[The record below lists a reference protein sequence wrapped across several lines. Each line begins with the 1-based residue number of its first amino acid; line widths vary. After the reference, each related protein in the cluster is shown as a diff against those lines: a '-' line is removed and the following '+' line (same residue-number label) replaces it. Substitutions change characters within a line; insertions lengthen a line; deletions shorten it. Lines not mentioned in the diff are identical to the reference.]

1 MKKKSIVVFRSVLPI
16 VALCGF
22 LVAGCQTREIIDD
35 RPIPVTITQNSDG
48 LVTLSWPSMKG
59 YNYRLIARDYDKRMI
74 VMAKTI
80 YQGTGDTITVQFKRD
95 PNKTLPTYSARPEK
109 ATE

>member
-1 MKKKSIVVFRSVLPI
+1 
-16 VALCGF
+16 
-22 LVAGCQTREIIDD
+22 
-35 RPIPVTITQNSDG
+35 
-48 LVTLSWPSMKG
+48 MKG